1 MAPQLARRGSL
12 TLFTIRRATL
22 VGFGVAV
29 CLVVPVKTRLSPL
42 RRTTWCARRWPAVL
56 TMATLYTTA
65 TLYIIIDGYT
75 YYGYAQDHLVRR
87 WLALRRRRGREFS
100 RIIPCPAEVRAPLE
114 IKPADVLRVVSR
126 RRDD

>member
-56 TMATLYTTA
+56 TMATL
-65 TLYIIIDGYT
+65 LLRL
-75 YYGYAQDHLVRR
+75 HLI
-87 WLALRRRRGREFS
+87 L
-100 RIIPCPAEVRAPLE
+100 
-114 IKPADVLRVVSR
+114 
-126 RRDD
+126 